1 MSKLRIFWVWAAS
14 NRWDVSTAS
23 VRTQSGAASREH
35 TFGRS
40 DQVTDALRS
49 YSLEGKTAFVTGA
62 AGGIGSA
69 ITERLCG
76 LGARV
81 ILADMVDR
89 VESAAKE
96 WTGKGYKTSAL
107 KLDVTNSAAVEKAAA
122 DLNKQFGHVDILV
135 ANAGVAYESPTET
148 HSDDD
153 WHRCL
158 KINLDGVFYCV
169 RSFGKRMVER
179 KSGSIV
185 CISSIA
191 GVKAVRPELH
201 AGYDVSKAGVAHLC
215 RVVGVEWAT
224 HNVRV
229 NAVGPGYTETDML
242 KKVGLEQPAVMKAW
256 IDDIPMKRLL
266 QPAEIASTIGFLG
279 GLLPRTQKR
288 RQHCGEA
295 SRSGRELQL
304 GALPVRTPAHL
315 AGLALYQRLL
325 LRGQ

>member
-1 MSKLRIFWVWAAS
+1 M
-14 NRWDVSTAS
+14 
-23 VRTQSGAASREH
+23 
-35 TFGRS
+35 
-40 DQVTDALRS
+40 TDALRS

-279 GLLPRTQKR
+279 GLLPRTQKI

-295 SRSGRELQL
+295 SRVEGNTSWELCLSGRLH
-304 GALPVRTPAHL
+304 T
-315 AGLALYQRLL
+315 
-325 LRGQ
+325 

>member
-1 MSKLRIFWVWAAS
+1 
-14 NRWDVSTAS
+14 
-23 VRTQSGAASREH
+23 
-35 TFGRS
+35 
-40 DQVTDALRS
+40 VTDPLKS
-49 YSLEGKTAFVTGA
+49 YSLEGKTALVTGA

-89 VESAAKE
+89 VETAAKE
-96 WTGKGYKTSAL
+96 WAAKGYKTSAI

-122 DLNKQFGHVDILV
+122 DLNKEFGRIDILV

-153 WHRCL
+153 WHRVM

-266 QPAEIASTIGFLG
+266 QPAEIAATIGFLVSDA
-279 GLLPRTQKR
+279 
-288 RQHCGEA
+288 A
-295 SRSGRELQL
+295 SGITGQL
-304 GALPVRTPAHL
+304 VMTD
-315 AGLALYQRLL
+315 AGYSAA
-325 LRGQ
+325 

>member
-1 MSKLRIFWVWAAS
+1 MFQMLVRSL
-14 NRWDVSTAS
+14 NRESQGQP
-23 VRTQSGAASREH
+23 R

-40 DQVTDALRS
+40 DKVTDALKN

-76 LGARV
+76 LGAQV
-81 ILADMVDR
+81 ILADALDR
-89 VESAAKE
+89 VEDAAKQWE
-96 WTGKGYKTSAL
+96 GKGYKTTAL
-107 KLDVTNSAAVEKAAA
+107 KLDVTDSAAVEKAAA
-122 DLNKQFGHVDILV
+122 DLNKKFGHVDILV
-135 ANAGVAYESPTET
+135 ANAGVAYESATET
-148 HSDDD
+148 HSDED
-153 WHRCL
+153 WNRVM
-158 KINLDGVFYCV
+158 KINLDGVFYCL

-215 RVVGVEWAT
+215 RVVGVEWAI

-229 NAVGPGYTETDML
+229 NAVGPGYTETEML
-242 KKVGLEQPAVMKAW
+242 KKVGLEQPAVMKKW

-266 QPAEIASTIGFLG
+266 QPAEIAATIGFLVSDA
-279 GLLPRTQKR
+279 
-288 RQHCGEA
+288 A
-295 SRSGRELQL
+295 SGITAQNIM
-304 GALPVRTPAHL
+304 TD
-315 AGLALYQRLL
+315 AGYSA
-325 LRGQ
+325 